1 MFFSTVLNN
10 SKKAKVHLNSVNFIY
25 LFFWLK
31 SGGSEVV
38 VCTEQMDAFL
48 REGGFVWWLL

>member
-38 VCTEQMDAFL
+38 ICTEQMDAFL